1 VPELPEVET
10 SRLSLLPLFTGKRI
24 LSVTPL
30 RHDLWRGSLRP
41 AAGPFEGGPL
51 LRHGKTL
58 ILSFLPGKGGGGSSC
73 PFFLLSRFG
82 MSGRWERL
90 SPDAPRPPHTHLEI
104 EMEDGGRLAWIDPR
118 RFGRLEATPSP
129 DRSLLLSGTGPDA
142 LAIDGKILFDRLR
155 RHAVP
160 LRTALMDQSLLSGI
174 GNIYM
179 AEILFDAGLS
189 PFRSSHSLSRAE
201 SLRLEISLKTLLT
214 AAIAAGGS
222 TIHSYRKEDGTPGG
236 YQKHHAVYG
245 REGLPCP
252 RCGLPVQRIAANG
265 RSLYFCTFCQP
276 IRTP

>member
-1 VPELPEVET
+1 MPELPEVEN

-24 LSVTPL
+24 LSITPL
-30 RHDLWRGSLRP
+30 RHDLWRGPLRP
-41 AAGPFEGGPL
+41 PAGPFEGGPL

-58 ILSFLPGKGGGGSSC
+58 ILSFVPGKDSGPSSR

-90 SPDAPRPPHTHLEI
+90 FPTLPRPPHTHLEI
-104 EMEDGGRLAWIDPR
+104 ELEDGERLAWIDPR

-129 DRSLLLSGTGPDA
+129 DRSFLLSGTGPDA
-142 LAIDGKILFDRLR
+142 LAIDGTTLYDRLKR
-155 RHAVP
+155 RAVP

-189 PFRSSHSLSRAE
+189 PFFPSHLLSRPE
-201 SLRLEISLKTLLT
+201 TVRLEVSMKSLLA

-222 TIHSYRKEDGTPGG
+222 TIRSYRKEDGTPGG

-245 REGLPCP
+245 REGRPCP
-252 RCGLPVQRIAANG
+252 RCGLPVQRVEANG

-276 IRTP
+276 FRNP